1 MELRVAFTSEDIFKA
16 IRTNRDS
23 SNMAISAIFSLAIFV
38 GIASSQQTYDY
49 IVVGSGPSGTVV
61 ADRLSETGKSVLLIE
76 RGGPS
81 TAQTGGT
88 DTPPWSTRTNLT
100 RFDIPGMFD
109 TMFSGSNQYWWCNDV
124 TPLAGCLVG
133 GGAAI
138 NGMQYWYPPDAE
150 YSMSNGWPSGWQSIS
165 TYVDKLKARLP
176 STDVP
181 SKDGKRYLTQIHD
194 VIKSLLDKQGYSELT
209 INNNPNAKD
218 KVYGFTAFPTQGG
231 KRTGPMD
238 TYLKTAKARSNFRLV
253 TNTKVLAVVRNGAQI
268 TGVQT
273 DNTALGPNGVV
284 PLTSKGRVVL
294 SAGAFGTAKILFQSG
309 IGPSDMLSITAS
321 NPTSSKYMP
330 PSSQY
335 INLPVGM
342 NAKDSPSI
350 TLSFA
355 HSSVPNYSWGSV
367 WSNPPAA
374 DASQYASQQA
384 GVLAGN
390 SYDVSFWRPYTG
402 SDGIKRYVQG
412 SAHGGGFGFA
422 SGLFTV
428 YMYIT
433 QGLTSTGRI
442 GIDSS
447 LRGVILKNPW
457 FADQVEKAVMTN
469 AVTDV
474 LSTYQQ
480 VSNLQLV
487 SPSSGTPISTHV
499 SNTVGGSNH
508 WTSTTRIG
516 TNSSASV
523 VDSNTKVWNTN
534 NLFIVDAGIHP
545 AMPISN
551 PFGSFMAMAEFATA
565 KILALSGGP

>member
-1 MELRVAFTSEDIFKA
+1 MVIGVLV
-16 IRTNRDS
+16 S
-23 SNMAISAIFSLAIFV
+23 SLLFA
-38 GIASSQQTYDY
+38 GIASSQQTTYDY
-49 IVVGSGPSGTVV
+49 IVVGSGPSGIVM
-61 ADRLSETGKSVLLIE
+61 ADRLSEAGKSVLLIE

-81 TAQTGGT
+81 TALTGGT

-109 TMFSGSNQYWWCNDV
+109 TMFSDV
-124 TPLAGCLVG
+124 SPLAGCLVG

-150 YSMSNGWPSGWQSIS
+150 YSTSNGWPSGWQSVS

-176 STDVP
+176 STDIP

-209 INNNPNAKD
+209 VNNSPNTKD
-218 KVYGFTAFPTQGG
+218 KIYGFTAFPTQGG

-238 TYLKTAKARSNFRLV
+238 TYLKTARARSNFKLV
-253 TNTKVLAVVRNGAQI
+253 TNTNVLAVVRNGAQI
-268 TGVQT
+268 TGVRT
-273 DNTALGPNGVV
+273 DNSALGTNGIVS
-284 PLTSKGRVVL
+284 LTSKGRVVL
-294 SAGAFGTAKILFQSG
+294 SAGVFGTAKILFQSG

-321 NPTSSKYMP
+321 NPTSSQYMP

-350 TLSFA
+350 TLTFA

-367 WSNPPAA
+367 WSNPPSA

-384 GVLAGN
+384 GILAGN

-447 LRGVILKNPW
+447 LRGVVLKNPW
-457 FADQVEKAVMTN
+457 LADQAEKTVMTN

-480 VSNLQLV
+480 VSGLQLI
-487 SPSSGTPISTHV
+487 SPSSGTLVSTHV

-516 TNSSASV
+516 TSSSTSV

-545 AMPISN
+545 GMPMSN
-551 PFGSFMAMAEFATA
+551 PFGSFMVMAELAAA
-565 KILALSGGP
+565 KILGLAGGP